1 MKIKNLGFCINFVVM
16 VIVFSKCLVPKR
28 FVGITIFPFVI
39 LRNKNLKND
48 NVLLYHERIH
58 LKQQLE
64 MLVVFFFV
72 WYGIEFLI
80 RFIRHKNRFI
90 AYRNISFEREAYANE
105 RDFKYLENRA
115 WLAFLKYLK

>member
-1 MKIKNLGFCINFVVM
+1 M

-105 RDFKYLENRA
+105 RDFKYLENRT

>member
-80 RFIRHKNRFI
+80 RFIKHKNRFI

-105 RDFKYLENRA
+105 RDFKYLENRT